1 MRSIKKL
8 TLIVSDSDHTFRS
21 DSLINF
27 LKNNKKRK
35 NNAFCTLKSVANPE
49 KWGYVIKNENKQLIS
64 GEKDILSKD
73 KSTQNAAE
81 FLIGCYLYHDMDT
94 LKKAIIE
101 FDKSKFKLSE
111 SHHSLVLSLLS
122 KSHSVST
129 INSNWGL
136 GLGTPLQL
144 EKAENSLISFEGNRE
159 PSTYIIDIDGVIFH
173 HDKGSFLNQE
183 IL

>member
-49 KWGYVIKNENKQLIS
+49 KWGYVIKNENKQFIS

-94 LKKAIIE
+94 LKKAI
-101 FDKSKFKLSE
+101 
-111 SHHSLVLSLLS
+111 
-122 KSHSVST
+122 
-129 INSNWGL
+129 N
-136 GLGTPLQL
+136 
-144 EKAENSLISFEGNRE
+144 
-159 PSTYIIDIDGVIFH
+159 
-173 HDKGSFLNQE
+173 
-183 IL
+183 